1 MILSLTG
8 GLDRHTHGRTKISLS
23 VPRSCRYYSY
33 LLYWIYRRT
42 DGQRYLYLEVASRLE
57 NNSQVTPLKNLSN
70 LGPVS
75 SRIASFQVWMN
86 PAPPPN
92 SAPFLSPCPPTVPPP
107 LLSNIS
113 VPGEVDRKRSCR
125 CLWHNNKE
133 TLVTTSADAE
143 VHRAKRSLHIFC
155 PYVCRSYKC
164 MYVCIYDCPTRLQWQ

>member
-1 MILSLTG
+1 MSLTG

-86 PAPPPN
+86 PPPSPPPPPN
-92 SAPFLSPCPPTVPPP
+92 SASYLSPCPPTVPPP
-107 LLSNIS
+107 CFPIFQFRERLT
-113 VPGEVDRKRSCR
+113 VRDRVAASDTTTRKPWLRHPQIRKYIERSDLYIYFVR
-125 CLWHNNKE
+125 M
-133 TLVTTSADAE
+133 SA
-143 VHRAKRSLHIFC
+143 V
-155 PYVCRSYKC
+155 
-164 MYVCIYDCPTRLQWQ
+164 